1 MNGNHGKAGHQIEK
15 HEIKALRNADAICFD
30 FNREKSASGI
40 RAIKR
45 AEDSDNGFEQTVEVP
60 AGFEITAYNGMG
72 ERDALTVNFGFEMIG
87 SAKYDK
93 RWLTVLD
100 LLRAGDRL
108 TILWTADN
116 NSELVEKAGL
126 HMDSVSIRIERPNGK
141 RLEFHIYTQISEA
154 NSARMLRSG
163 RWG

>member
-1 MNGNHGKAGHQIEK
+1 MEGNYGKAEHQIEK
-15 HEIKALRNADAICFD
+15 HEVKALRNADAICLD

-45 AEDSDNGFEQTVEVP
+45 AEDSDSGFEQTVEIP
-60 AGFEITAYNGMG
+60 AGFDITAYNGMG
-72 ERDALTVNFGFEMIG
+72 QREALKVNYGFEMIS
-87 SAKYDK
+87 SAKYDPQW
-93 RWLTVLD
+93 RTIMD

-116 NSELVEKAGL
+116 NSQLVEKAGL

-141 RLEFHIYTQISEA
+141 RLEFHIHTQVSEA

-163 RWG
+163 RYG